1 METMAHV
8 VDGIIP
14 LECSSAASKH
24 TGILLFQL
32 LLKSYSG
39 QFLMP
44 QEFLIRRFSVSPS
57 QNLSFLQHLPGSA
70 ELCTAVWKNKRNRPN
85 LRLGR
90 ETLFR
95 SRWYFFG
102 GFSKKMGDTFW
113 DMLRYSIFWQ
123 IELENILKGSMVLEY
138 LPTLTPKVIFQ
149 IIPTGW

>member
-1 METMAHV
+1 MKAMETMAHV

-102 GFSKKMGDTFW
+102 GFSKKNGRYI
-113 DMLRYSIFWQ
+113 LRHAEILHLLANWIREHSERIHGAGIFTY
-123 IELENILKGSMVLEY
+123 ID
-138 LPTLTPKVIFQ
+138 P
-149 IIPTGW
+149 